1 MACDKVTKEWRE
13 VFQTIFQVLI
23 HFKFSAYIISSHSQD
38 EEYNY
43 FHETYICLEVLKKKS
58 QMVARKYVKFLLKLR
73 AS

>member
-43 FHETYICLEVLKKKS
+43 FHETYICLEVLKKKAKWLPGS
-58 QMVARKYVKFLLKLR
+58 MLNFYLN
-73 AS
+73 